1 MVRHRRKKN
10 NVHKSE
16 GKETQIPVH
25 TGAVKPEPAM
35 VRRAVVEQHER
46 RTPEARMP
54 RSINWKAAEFHYLEK
69 DYLWYVGVV
78 FIGVLLL
85 AYAVWQKSYFFS
97 IFIIIATTLV
107 VEFGKRRPRVLEYDL
122 GEKGISIDGTL
133 YAHYE
138 DLKSFYIRKRLGFLD
153 EIVFQK
159 TSRINP
165 FIHLPIDEVL
175 AKEARAH
182 LLRYLPEAPHEET
195 LVEIIAE
202 RIGF

>member
-1 MVRHRRKKN
+1 MTRRRKKKN
-10 NVHKSE
+10 PVLAQ
-16 GKETQIPVH
+16 GQETQIPVH
-25 TGAVKPEPAM
+25 TGVAKPTPVEARKAVGE
-35 VRRAVVEQHER
+35 RRAE

-69 DYLWYVGVV
+69 DYLWYVGVIFV
-78 FIGVLLL
+78 GVLLL
-85 AYAVWQKSYFFS
+85 GFAVWQKSYFFG
-97 IFIIIATTLV
+97 IFVLIATTLV
-107 VEFGKRRPRVLEYDL
+107 IEFGKRRPRVLEYDL
-122 GEKGISIDGTL
+122 GEKGISIDGAL

-159 TSRINP
+159 SSRINP
-165 FIHLPIDEVL
+165 FIHLPIDEDL
-175 AKEARAH
+175 AVKARAH
-182 LLRYLPEAPHEET
+182 LLRYLPENPHEET

>member
-1 MVRHRRKKN
+1 MTRRRKKKN
-10 NVHKSE
+10 PLHAQ
-16 GKETQIPVH
+16 GGETQIPVH
-25 TGAVKPEPAM
+25 AGAMKSAPAEARK
-35 VRRAVVEQHER
+35 VIAERRAE

-78 FIGVLLL
+78 FVGLLLL
-85 AYAVWQKSYFFS
+85 AFAVWQKSYFFG
-97 IFIIIATTLV
+97 IFVLIATTLV

-159 TSRINP
+159 SSRINP
-165 FIHLPIDEVL
+165 FIHLPIDEEL